1 MEYNTDIN
9 LTEALA
15 QHLVEQ
21 GMSTKESDY
30 ISFVKTKT
38 DNMISD
44 IIGTSEKDAY
54 LYVWN
59 NNKSLWLLY
68 NLCFVVLV
76 ACCFILLDSFINRE
90 KTTKG
95 LWYKVSWN

>member
-1 MEYNTDIN
+1 MFDIDIN
-9 LTEALA
+9 ITEALA

-21 GMSTKESDY
+21 GISTKESDY

-38 DNMISD
+38 DNIISD

-59 NNKSLWLLY
+59 T
-68 NLCFVVLV
+68 
-76 ACCFILLDSFINRE
+76 NRH
-90 KTTKG
+90 
-95 LWYKVSWN
+95 L

>member
-1 MEYNTDIN
+1 MFDIDIN

-21 GMSTKESDY
+21 GYSTKESDF

-44 IIGTSEKDAY
+44 IIGTNEKDAY
-54 LYVWN
+54 VYV
-59 NNKSLWLLY
+59 
-68 NLCFVVLV
+68 
-76 ACCFILLDSFINRE
+76 
-90 KTTKG
+90 
-95 LWYKVSWN
+95 

>member
-1 MEYNTDIN
+1 MEYNIDIN

-21 GMSTKESDY
+21 GMSTKESNY

-38 DNMISD
+38 DNMITD

-54 LYVWN
+54 LYV
-59 NNKSLWLLY
+59 
-68 NLCFVVLV
+68 
-76 ACCFILLDSFINRE
+76 
-90 KTTKG
+90 
-95 LWYKVSWN
+95 

>member
-1 MEYNTDIN
+1 MFDIDIN
-9 LTEALA
+9 ITDTLA

-21 GMSTKESDY
+21 GLSTKESEF

-54 LYVWN
+54 LYV
-59 NNKSLWLLY
+59 
-68 NLCFVVLV
+68 
-76 ACCFILLDSFINRE
+76 
-90 KTTKG
+90 
-95 LWYKVSWN
+95 

>member
-1 MEYNTDIN
+1 MFDIDIN

-21 GMSTKESDY
+21 GYSTKESDF

-44 IIGTSEKDAY
+44 IIGTNEKDAY
-54 LYVWN
+54 LYV
-59 NNKSLWLLY
+59 
-68 NLCFVVLV
+68 
-76 ACCFILLDSFINRE
+76 
-90 KTTKG
+90 
-95 LWYKVSWN
+95 

>member
-1 MEYNTDIN
+1 MEYNIDIN
-9 LTEALA
+9 ITEALA

-21 GMSTKESDY
+21 GMSTKESDF

-38 DNMISD
+38 DNMITD

-76 ACCFILLDSFINRE
+76 ACCFVLLDSFINR
-90 KTTKG
+90 
-95 LWYKVSWN
+95 

>member
-1 MEYNTDIN
+1 MFDIDIN
-9 LTEALA
+9 LTEALV

-21 GMSTKESDY
+21 GISTKESDY

-54 LYVWN
+54 LYAR
-59 NNKSLWLLY
+59 NNKRLLRLLY

-76 ACCFILLDSFINRE
+76 ACCIILLDSFIYSK
-90 KTTKG
+90 KTRKG
-95 LWYKVSWN
+95 L

>member
-1 MEYNTDIN
+1 MEYNIDIN

-76 ACCFILLDSFINRE
+76 ACCFVLLDSLINR
-90 KTTKG
+90 
-95 LWYKVSWN
+95 

>member
-1 MEYNTDIN
+1 MFDIDTN

-38 DNMISD
+38 DNNISD

-54 LYVWN
+54 LY
-59 NNKSLWLLY
+59 
-68 NLCFVVLV
+68 
-76 ACCFILLDSFINRE
+76 A
-90 KTTKG
+90 
-95 LWYKVSWN
+95 

>member
-1 MEYNTDIN
+1 MFDIDIN

-38 DNMISD
+38 DNIISD
-44 IIGTSEKDAY
+44 IIGTNEKDAY
-54 LYVWN
+54 LYVWTTN
-59 NNKSLWLLY
+59 GHLQLLFSI
-68 NLCFVVLV
+68 CFGVLV
-76 ACCFILLDSFINRE
+76 ACCIILLGCIINSKEAR
-90 KTTKG
+90 KR
-95 LWYKVSWN
+95 LWYKV